1 MINKSNNI
9 NEFVNLVNLKVRLSD
24 FISQF
29 INLSERG
36 NSYVGKCPFHNENT
50 PSFNVNNEKGLFY
63 CFGCKAGGNIITFTK
78 KYKNFTFN
86 EAVNYIS
93 EYTGVKLSNNTF
105 LNKDKHNQLN
115 QTEIK
120 ILKACNDFFRECYL
134 KNKKASDYLKKR
146 VSDEVI
152 NTFQVGFCPEHHI
165 LENFL
170 KKNNFFENDYQ
181 KLDLFIKNKK
191 GEIFG
196 RFSNRIT
203 FPIFDYDE
211 KVVGFGGRTINNSK
225 IKYINSQESQFFKKS
240 NILFGLKQNLD
251 FIRAKKEIFLV
262 EGYLD
267 VIKLHEFQIKNSVS
281 SLGTTLSENQLKKLW
296 YYTDIPFVCFDGDQ
310 AGVNAAKNIA
320 IKSLSFLI
328 PGKSLKFIILPNNLD
343 PDQFL
348 SERGREDFLELKND
362 SLNLS
367 ELIWSL
373 ILDEISE
380 LTPEFIATIDQKI
393 EYYVSKISNNI
404 VAKEYSRFLK
414 NKKDKFLWKNNSFS
428 KNKTKILNQPE
439 IIENLNEKI
448 LITILITEK
457 KIFMKYFE
465 EISNLK
471 LSDKYLEKKKNEIF
485 QLFSENN
492 FDTKNELWFENL
504 FSENELNEINS
515 LKSTHIEK
523 IEEKDKEIFF
533 HNIINNIRLPNL
545 IKERELVKEELLSNN
560 DNSSKNLIL
569 RFQNLNNEINKIQNK
584 KID

>member
-1 MINKSNNI
+1 MINQSNNI
-9 NEFVNLVNLKVRLSD
+9 NEFINLVNSKVKLSD

-29 INLSERG
+29 INLSEKG
-36 NSYVGKCPFHNENT
+36 NSYVGKCPFHDEKT

-63 CFGCKAGGNIITFTK
+63 CFGCKTGGNIITFIR
-78 KYKNFTFN
+78 KYKNFNFN

-93 EYTGVKLSNNTF
+93 EYTGIKLSNGTF
-105 LNKDKHNQLN
+105 LNKSKQNHVNLI
-115 QTEIK
+115 EIK
-120 ILKACNDFFRECYL
+120 ILKACNDFFQECYL
-134 KNKKASDYLKKR
+134 NNKKASDYLKKR
-146 VSDEVI
+146 LSEGVI
-152 NTFQVGFCPEHHI
+152 NTFQVGFCPEHQI

-170 KKNNFFENDYQ
+170 KKNNFFENEYK

-211 KVVGFGGRTINNSK
+211 RVVGFGGRTISNSK

-267 VIKLHEFQIKNSVS
+267 VIKLHEFEIKNSVS
-281 SLGTTLSENQLKKLW
+281 SLGTTLSENQLKKMW
-296 YYTDIPFVCFDGDQ
+296 YYTDMPFICFDGDQ
-310 AGVNAAKNIA
+310 AGQNAAKNIA
-320 IKSLSFLI
+320 IKSLSFLT
-328 PGKSLKFIILPNNLD
+328 PGKSLKFIILPDNLD

-348 SERGREDFLELKND
+348 SEKGREAFLELKND

-367 ELIWSL
+367 ELIWSI
-373 ILDEISE
+373 ILDEINE
-380 LTPEFIATIDQKI
+380 LTPEIIATIDQKI
-393 EYYVSKISNNI
+393 EYFVSKIANKI
-404 VAKEYSRFLK
+404 VAKEYNRFLK
-414 NKKDKFLWKNNSFS
+414 NKKDKFLWTNNSFS
-428 KNKTKILNQPE
+428 QNKTKILKQPE
-439 IIENLNEKI
+439 VIENLNEKI

-457 KIFMKYFE
+457 TMFMKYFE

-471 LSDKYLEKKKNEIF
+471 LSDKNLETKKNEIF
-485 QLFSENN
+485 QLLSENN
-492 FDTKNELWFENL
+492 VDAKNEIQLQNL
-504 FSENELNEINS
+504 FSENELNEINI
-515 LKSTHIEK
+515 LKRTHIQR
-523 IEEKDKEIFF
+523 IDEKDKEIFF

-545 IKERELVKEELLSNN
+545 IKERDLIKEELLANN
-560 DNSSKNLIL
+560 DASSKNLL
-569 RFQNLNNEINKIQNK
+569 LKFQNLNNEISNIQNK